1 MFDLTGKVALVT
13 GAGQSIG
20 AGIATTLADAGAAVA
35 VNDLVADRAE
45 ATAALIR
52 DAGGTAFVAPFDV
65 TDYDAVFAGVAAIE
79 RDLGPVDVL
88 VNNAGIAEGSGAKFF
103 LDDDATPEYWARWV
117 DLNLYGV
124 MYTCKAVVPG
134 MVARGFGR
142 VVTISSGAGT
152 QGLAIGMSA
161 YAAGKG
167 GAIGFMR
174 HLAMETAKAGV
185 TANTLALGMMAS
197 PGNVARFTEQQ
208 IPKLNPVG
216 RLGTGHDVGTTVVW
230 LAAEGSWITGQTI
243 QVNGGAWTT

>member
-1 MFDLTGKVALVT
+1 VFDLTGKVALVT

-20 AGIATTLADAGAAVA
+20 VGIAATLAEAGAAVA
-35 VNDLVADRAE
+35 VNDLVAERAE

-52 DAGGTAFVAPFDV
+52 EQGGTAFVAPFDV
-65 TDYDAVFAGVAAIE
+65 TDYDAVFAAVATIE
-79 RDLGPVDVL
+79 AELGPVDVL
-88 VNNAGIAEGSGAKFF
+88 VNNAGIAEGAGAKFF
-103 LDDDATPEYWARWV
+103 LDDEATPEYWEKWV

-124 MYTCKAVVPG
+124 MYTCKAIVPG
-134 MVARGFGR
+134 MVERGFGR

-174 HLAMETAKAGV
+174 HLAMETAKSGV
-185 TANTLALGMMAS
+185 TANSLALGMMENNAERL
-197 PGNVARFTEQQ
+197 PAET
-208 IPKLNPVG
+208 IPKLNPIG
-216 RLGTGHDVGTTVVW
+216 RLGTGRDVGTTVVW

-243 QVNGGAWTT
+243 QVNGGSTTT

>member
-20 AGIATTLADAGAAVA
+20 VGIAATLAEAGAAVA
-35 VNDLVADRAE
+35 VNDLVAERAE
-45 ATAALIR
+45 STAALIR
-52 DAGGTAFVAPFDV
+52 EQGGTAFVVPFDV
-65 TDYDAVFAGVAAIE
+65 TDYDAVFTAVAAIE
-79 RDLGPVDVL
+79 GELGPVDVL
-88 VNNAGIAEGSGAKFF
+88 VNNAGIAEGAGAKFF
-103 LDDDATPEYWARWV
+103 LDDEANPEYWHKWV

-124 MYTCKAVVPG
+124 MYTCKAIVPG

-174 HLAMETAKAGV
+174 HLAMETAKSGV
-185 TANTLALGMMAS
+185 TANSLALGMMENNATRL
-197 PGNVARFTEQQ
+197 PAEV
-208 IPKLNPVG
+208 IPRLNPIG
-216 RLGTGHDVGTTVVW
+216 RLGTGRDVGATVVW

-243 QVNGGAWTT
+243 QVNGGSTTT

>member
-35 VNDLVADRAE
+35 VNDLVAERAE
-45 ATAALIR
+45 ATATLIR

-88 VNNAGIAEGSGAKFF
+88 VNNAGIAEGVGAKFF
-103 LDDDATPEYWARWV
+103 LDDDATPEYWERWV

-134 MVARGFGR
+134 MVARDFGR

-152 QGLAIGMSA
+152 QGLSIGMSA

-174 HLAMETAKAGV
+174 HLAMETAKSGV
-185 TANTLALGMMAS
+185 TANSLALGMMAS

-208 IPKLNPVG
+208 IPKINPVG
-216 RLGTGHDVGTTVVW
+216 RLGTGRDVGTAVVW

-243 QVNGGAWTT
+243 QVNGGSWTT

>member
-20 AGIATTLADAGAAVA
+20 VGIATTLAEAGAAVA
-35 VNDLVADRAE
+35 VNDLVAERAE

-52 DAGGTAFVAPFDV
+52 QQGGTAFVAPFDV
-65 TDYDAVFAGVAAIE
+65 TDYDAVFAAVATIE
-79 RDLGPVDVL
+79 AELGPVDVL
-88 VNNAGIAEGSGAKFF
+88 VNNAGIAEGAGAKFF
-103 LDDDATPEYWARWV
+103 LDDEATPEYWEKWV

-124 MYTCKAVVPG
+124 MYTCKAIVPG
-134 MVARGFGR
+134 MVERGFGR

-174 HLAMETAKAGV
+174 HLAMETAKSGV
-185 TANTLALGMMAS
+185 TANSLALGMMENNAERL
-197 PGNVARFTEQQ
+197 PAET
-208 IPKLNPVG
+208 IPKLNPIG
-216 RLGTGHDVGTTVVW
+216 RLGTGRDVGTTVVW

-243 QVNGGAWTT
+243 QVNGGSTTT

>member
-1 MFDLTGKVALVT
+1 VFDLTGKVALVT

-20 AGIATTLADAGAAVA
+20 VGIATTLAEAGAAVA
-35 VNDLVADRAE
+35 VNDLVAERAE

-52 DAGGTAFVAPFDV
+52 EQGGTAFVAPFDV
-65 TDYDAVFAGVAAIE
+65 TDYDAVFAAVATIE
-79 RDLGPVDVL
+79 AELGPVDVL
-88 VNNAGIAEGSGAKFF
+88 VNNAGIAEGAGAKFF
-103 LDDDATPEYWARWV
+103 LDDEATPEYWEKWV

-124 MYTCKAVVPG
+124 MYTCKAIVPG
-134 MVARGFGR
+134 MVERGFGR

-174 HLAMETAKAGV
+174 HLAMETAKSGV
-185 TANTLALGMMAS
+185 TANSLALGMMENNAERL
-197 PGNVARFTEQQ
+197 PAET
-208 IPKLNPVG
+208 IPKLNPIG
-216 RLGTGHDVGTTVVW
+216 RLGTGRDVGTTVVW

-243 QVNGGAWTT
+243 QVNGGSTTT

>member
-20 AGIATTLADAGAAVA
+20 VGIATTLAEAGAAVA
-35 VNDLVADRAE
+35 VNDLVAERAE

-52 DAGGTAFVAPFDV
+52 QQGGTAFVAPFDV
-65 TDYDAVFAGVAAIE
+65 TDYDAVFAAVATIE
-79 RDLGPVDVL
+79 AELGPVDVL
-88 VNNAGIAEGSGAKFF
+88 VNNAGIAEGAGAKFF
-103 LDDDATPEYWARWV
+103 LDDEATPEYWEKWV
-117 DLNLYGV
+117 DLNLDGV
-124 MYTCKAVVPG
+124 MYTCKAIVPG
-134 MVARGFGR
+134 MVERGFGR

-174 HLAMETAKAGV
+174 HLAMETAKSGV
-185 TANTLALGMMAS
+185 TANSLALGMMENNAERL
-197 PGNVARFTEQQ
+197 PAET
-208 IPKLNPVG
+208 IPKLNPIG
-216 RLGTGHDVGTTVVW
+216 RLGTGRDVGTTVVW

-243 QVNGGAWTT
+243 LVNGGSTTT

>member
-20 AGIATTLADAGAAVA
+20 VGIATTLAEAGAAVA
-35 VNDLVADRAE
+35 VNDLVAERAE

-52 DAGGTAFVAPFDV
+52 EQGGTAFVAPFDV
-65 TDYDAVFAGVAAIE
+65 TDYDAVFAAVATIE
-79 RDLGPVDVL
+79 AELGPVDVL
-88 VNNAGIAEGSGAKFF
+88 VNNAGIAEGAGAKFF
-103 LDDDATPEYWARWV
+103 LDDEATPEYWEKWV

-124 MYTCKAVVPG
+124 MYTCKAIVPR
-134 MVARGFGR
+134 MVERGFGR

-161 YAAGKG
+161 YAAGMG

-174 HLAMETAKAGV
+174 HLAMETAKSGV
-185 TANTLALGMMAS
+185 TANSLALGMMENNAERL
-197 PGNVARFTEQQ
+197 PAET
-208 IPKLNPVG
+208 IPKLNPIG
-216 RLGTGHDVGTTVVW
+216 RLGTGRDVGTTVVW

-243 QVNGGAWTT
+243 LVNGGSTST

>member
-20 AGIATTLADAGAAVA
+20 VGIATTLAEAGAAVA
-35 VNDLVADRAE
+35 VNDLVAERAE

-52 DAGGTAFVAPFDV
+52 EQGGTAFVAPFDV
-65 TDYDAVFAGVAAIE
+65 TDYDAVFAAVATIE
-79 RDLGPVDVL
+79 AELGPVDVL
-88 VNNAGIAEGSGAKFF
+88 VNNAGIAEGAGAKFF
-103 LDDDATPEYWARWV
+103 LDDEATPEYWEKWV

-124 MYTCKAVVPG
+124 MYTCKAIVPR
-134 MVARGFGR
+134 MVERGFGR

-174 HLAMETAKAGV
+174 HLAMETAKSGV
-185 TANTLALGMMAS
+185 TANSLALGMMENNAERL
-197 PGNVARFTEQQ
+197 PAET
-208 IPKLNPVG
+208 IPKLNPIG
-216 RLGTGHDVGTTVVW
+216 RLGTGRDVGTTVVW

-243 QVNGGAWTT
+243 LVNGGSTTT

>member
-20 AGIATTLADAGAAVA
+20 VGIATTIAEAGAAVA
-35 VNDLVADRAE
+35 VNDLVAGRAE

-65 TDYDAVFAGVAAIE
+65 TDYDAVFGGVAAVE
-79 RDLGPVDVL
+79 RELGAVDVL
-88 VNNAGIAEGSGAKFF
+88 VNNAGIAEGAGAKFF
-103 LDDDATPEYWARWV
+103 LDDEATPEYWEKWV

-124 MYTCKAVVPG
+124 MYTCKAVVQG
-134 MVARGFGR
+134 MVERGFGR

-185 TANTLALGMMAS
+185 TANTLALGMMENNATRL
-197 PGNVARFTEQQ
+197 PAET
-208 IPKLNPVG
+208 IPKLNPIG
-216 RLGTGHDVGTTVVW
+216 RLGTGRDVGTTIVW

-243 QVNGGAWTT
+243 QVNGGSTTT

>member
-1 MFDLTGKVALVT
+1 VFDLTGKVALVT

-20 AGIATTLADAGAAVA
+20 VGIATTLAEAGAAVA
-35 VNDLVADRAE
+35 VNDLVAERAE

-52 DAGGTAFVAPFDV
+52 EQGGTAFVAPFDV
-65 TDYDAVFAGVAAIE
+65 TDYDAVFAAVATIE
-79 RDLGPVDVL
+79 AELGPVDVL
-88 VNNAGIAEGSGAKFF
+88 VNNAGIAEGAGAKFF
-103 LDDDATPEYWARWV
+103 LDDEATPEYWEKWV

-124 MYTCKAVVPG
+124 MYTCKAIVPG
-134 MVARGFGR
+134 MVERGFGR

-185 TANTLALGMMAS
+185 TANSLALGMMENNAKRL
-197 PGNVARFTEQQ
+197 PAET
-208 IPKLNPVG
+208 IPKLNPIG
-216 RLGTGHDVGTTVVW
+216 RLGTGRDVGTTVVW

-243 QVNGGAWTT
+243 LVNGGSTST

>member
-20 AGIATTLADAGAAVA
+20 VGIATTLAEAGAAVA
-35 VNDLVADRAE
+35 VNDLVAERAE
-45 ATAALIR
+45 ATATLIG

-79 RDLGPVDVL
+79 RDLGPIDVL
-88 VNNAGIAEGSGAKFF
+88 VNNAGIAEGVGAKFF
-103 LDDDATPEYWARWV
+103 LDDDATPEYWERWV

-152 QGLAIGMSA
+152 QGLSIGMSA
-161 YAAGKG
+161 YAAGKS

-174 HLAMETAKAGV
+174 HLAMETAKSGV
-185 TANTLALGMMAS
+185 TANSLALGMMAS

-208 IPKLNPVG
+208 IPKINPVG
-216 RLGTGHDVGTTVVW
+216 RLGTGRDVGTAVVW

-243 QVNGGAWTT
+243 QVNGGSWTT

>member
-20 AGIATTLADAGAAVA
+20 VGIATTLAEAGAAVA
-35 VNDLVADRAE
+35 VNDLVAERAE

-52 DAGGTAFVAPFDV
+52 QQGGTAFVAPFDV
-65 TDYDAVFAGVAAIE
+65 TDYDAVFAAVATIE
-79 RDLGPVDVL
+79 AELGPVDVL
-88 VNNAGIAEGSGAKFF
+88 VNNAGIAEGAGAKFF
-103 LDDDATPEYWARWV
+103 LDDEATPEYWEKWV

-124 MYTCKAVVPG
+124 MYTCKAIVPG
-134 MVARGFGR
+134 MVERGFGR

-185 TANTLALGMMAS
+185 TANSLALGMMENNAERL
-197 PGNVARFTEQQ
+197 PAET
-208 IPKLNPVG
+208 IPKLNPIG
-216 RLGTGHDVGTTVVW
+216 RLGTGRDVGTTVVW

-243 QVNGGAWTT
+243 QVNGGSTTT

>member
-20 AGIATTLADAGAAVA
+20 VGIAATLAEAGAAVA
-35 VNDLVADRAE
+35 VNDLVAERAE

-52 DAGGTAFVAPFDV
+52 EQGGTAFVAPFDV
-65 TDYDAVFAGVAAIE
+65 TDYDAVFAAVATIE
-79 RDLGPVDVL
+79 AELGPVDVL
-88 VNNAGIAEGSGAKFF
+88 VNNAGIAEGAGAKFF
-103 LDDDATPEYWARWV
+103 LDDEATPEYWEKWV

-124 MYTCKAVVPG
+124 MYTCKAIVPG
-134 MVARGFGR
+134 MVERGFGR

-174 HLAMETAKAGV
+174 HLAMETAKSGV
-185 TANTLALGMMAS
+185 TANSLALGMMENNAERL
-197 PGNVARFTEQQ
+197 PAET
-208 IPKLNPVG
+208 IPKLNPIG
-216 RLGTGHDVGTTVVW
+216 RLGTGRDVGTTVVW

-243 QVNGGAWTT
+243 QVNGGSTTT

>member
-20 AGIATTLADAGAAVA
+20 VGIATTLAEAGAAVA
-35 VNDLVADRAE
+35 VNDLVAERAE

-52 DAGGTAFVAPFDV
+52 EQGGTAFVAPFDV
-65 TDYDAVFAGVAAIE
+65 TDYDAVFAAVATIE
-79 RDLGPVDVL
+79 AELGPVDVL
-88 VNNAGIAEGSGAKFF
+88 VNNAGIAEGAGAKFF
-103 LDDDATPEYWARWV
+103 LDDEATPEYWEKWV

-124 MYTCKAVVPG
+124 MYTCKAIVPR
-134 MVARGFGR
+134 MVERGFGR

-174 HLAMETAKAGV
+174 HLAMETAKSGV
-185 TANTLALGMMAS
+185 TANSLALGMMENNAERL
-197 PGNVARFTEQQ
+197 PAET
-208 IPKLNPVG
+208 IPKLNPIG
-216 RLGTGHDVGTTVVW
+216 RLGTGRDVGTTVVW

-243 QVNGGAWTT
+243 QVNGGSTTT

>member
-20 AGIATTLADAGAAVA
+20 VGIATTLAEAGAAVA
-35 VNDLVADRAE
+35 VNDLVAERAE

-52 DAGGTAFVAPFDV
+52 EQGGTAFVAPFDV
-65 TDYDAVFAGVAAIE
+65 TDYDAVFAAVATIE
-79 RDLGPVDVL
+79 AELGPVDVL
-88 VNNAGIAEGSGAKFF
+88 VNNAGIAEGAGAKFF
-103 LDDDATPEYWARWV
+103 LDDEATPEYWEKWV

-124 MYTCKAVVPG
+124 MYTCKAIVPG
-134 MVARGFGR
+134 MVERGFGR

-174 HLAMETAKAGV
+174 HLAMETAKSGV
-185 TANTLALGMMAS
+185 TANSLALGMMENNAERL
-197 PGNVARFTEQQ
+197 PAET
-208 IPKLNPVG
+208 IPKLNPIG
-216 RLGTGHDVGTTVVW
+216 RLGTGRDVGTTVVW

-243 QVNGGAWTT
+243 QVNGGSTTT

>member
-20 AGIATTLADAGAAVA
+20 VGIATTLAEAGAAVA
-35 VNDLVADRAE
+35 VNDLVAERAE

-52 DAGGTAFVAPFDV
+52 EQGGTAFVAPFDV
-65 TDYDAVFAGVAAIE
+65 TDYDAVFAAVATIE
-79 RDLGPVDVL
+79 AELGPVDVL
-88 VNNAGIAEGSGAKFF
+88 VNNAGIAEGAGAKFF
-103 LDDDATPEYWARWV
+103 LDDEATPEYWEKWV

-124 MYTCKAVVPG
+124 MYTCKAIVPG
-134 MVARGFGR
+134 MVERGFGR

-185 TANTLALGMMAS
+185 TANSLALGMMENNAKRL
-197 PGNVARFTEQQ
+197 PAET
-208 IPKLNPVG
+208 IPKLNPIG
-216 RLGTGHDVGTTVVW
+216 RLGTGRDVGTTVVW

-243 QVNGGAWTT
+243 QVNGGSTTT

>member
-20 AGIATTLADAGAAVA
+20 VGIAATLAEAGAAVA
-35 VNDLVADRAE
+35 VNDLVAERAE
-45 ATAALIR
+45 STAALIR
-52 DAGGTAFVAPFDV
+52 EQGGTALVAPFDV
-65 TDYDAVFAGVAAIE
+65 TDYDAVFAAVATIE
-79 RDLGPVDVL
+79 AELGPVDVL
-88 VNNAGIAEGSGAKFF
+88 VNNAGIAEGAGAKFF
-103 LDDDATPEYWARWV
+103 LDDDATPEYWEKWV

-134 MVARGFGR
+134 MVERGFGR

-174 HLAMETAKAGV
+174 HLAMETAKSGV
-185 TANTLALGMMAS
+185 TANSLALGMMAS
-197 PGNVARFTEQQ
+197 PGNLERIPAEVV
-208 IPKLNPVG
+208 PKLNPIG
-216 RLGTGHDVGTTVVW
+216 RFGTGRDVGTTVVW

-243 QVNGGAWTT
+243 QVNGGSTTT

>member
-20 AGIATTLADAGAAVA
+20 VGIATTLAEAGAAVA
-35 VNDLVADRAE
+35 VNDLVAERAE

-52 DAGGTAFVAPFDV
+52 QQGGTAFVAPFDV
-65 TDYDAVFAGVAAIE
+65 TDYDAVFAAVATIE
-79 RDLGPVDVL
+79 AELGPVDVL
-88 VNNAGIAEGSGAKFF
+88 VNNAGIAEGAGAKFF
-103 LDDDATPEYWARWV
+103 LDDEATPEYWEKWV

-124 MYTCKAVVPG
+124 MYTCKAIVPR
-134 MVARGFGR
+134 MVERGFGR

-185 TANTLALGMMAS
+185 TANSLALGMMENNAKRL
-197 PGNVARFTEQQ
+197 PAET
-208 IPKLNPVG
+208 IPKLNPIG
-216 RLGTGHDVGTTVVW
+216 RLGTGRDVGTTVVW

-243 QVNGGAWTT
+243 QVNGGSTTT

>member
-20 AGIATTLADAGAAVA
+20 VGIATTLAEAGAAVA
-35 VNDLVADRAE
+35 VNDLVGERAE

-79 RDLGPVDVL
+79 ADLGPVDVL
-88 VNNAGIAEGSGAKFF
+88 VNNAGIAEGVGAKFF
-103 LDDDATPEYWARWV
+103 LDDDATPEYWERWV

-152 QGLAIGMSA
+152 QGLSIGMSA

-174 HLAMETAKAGV
+174 HLAMETAKSGV
-185 TANTLALGMMAS
+185 TANSLALGMMAS

-208 IPKLNPVG
+208 IPKINPVG
-216 RLGTGHDVGTTVVW
+216 RLGTGRDVGTAVVW

-243 QVNGGAWTT
+243 QVNGGSWTT

>member
-1 MFDLTGKVALVT
+1 VFDLTGKVALVT

-20 AGIATTLADAGAAVA
+20 VGIATTLAEAGAAVA
-35 VNDLVADRAE
+35 VNDLVAERAE

-52 DAGGTAFVAPFDV
+52 EHGGTAFVAPFDV
-65 TDYDAVFAGVAAIE
+65 TDYDAVFAAVATIE
-79 RDLGPVDVL
+79 AELGPVDVL
-88 VNNAGIAEGSGAKFF
+88 VNNAGIAEGAGAKFF
-103 LDDDATPEYWARWV
+103 LDDEATPEYWEKWV

-124 MYTCKAVVPG
+124 MYTCKAIVPR
-134 MVARGFGR
+134 MVERGFGR

-185 TANTLALGMMAS
+185 TANSLALGMMENNAKRL
-197 PGNVARFTEQQ
+197 PAET
-208 IPKLNPVG
+208 IPKLNPIG
-216 RLGTGHDVGTTVVW
+216 RLGTGRDVGTTVVW

-243 QVNGGAWTT
+243 QVNGGSTTT